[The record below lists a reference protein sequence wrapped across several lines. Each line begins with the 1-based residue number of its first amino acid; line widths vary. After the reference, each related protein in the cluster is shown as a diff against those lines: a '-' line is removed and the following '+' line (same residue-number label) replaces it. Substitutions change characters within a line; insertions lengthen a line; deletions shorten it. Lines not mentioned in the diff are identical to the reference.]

1 MENFGAISIDNNVLK
16 ANKGYDFD
24 NGLLNELGQF
34 KTSAVKIVQTDVIH
48 NEAIKHIAIEITKAQ
63 NSISKALESAK
74 KPLKIDAEKI
84 KAVKHLLSIEDEAE
98 KIADKRLR
106 DYYDKIGAE
115 VIESSKYIDVKKL
128 MKMYFETHAPF
139 ELKESKKNEFPD
151 AIALLSLENWAEE
164 NNLNVLAVSNDK
176 GWMNYCATSKRITTV
191 SDLSAALEMLQP
203 KDKVIEIVN
212 YVRAKDDVFASI
224 GQRIADSLDGANIDI
239 EFIPSIYC
247 EYDDIYAEYISHQ
260 LEADESGLVVI
271 NVVHIDESSIV
282 IEINAT
288 VACEV
293 HANFSFSVY
302 DSIDRDYVG
311 VGSSN
316 RSISTSY
323 KTGIL
328 IELSGDFSK
337 NFENVEV
344 VDIEILETIHWADFG
359 NVEPDYDE

>member
-16 ANKGYDFD
+16 ATGYSFD
-24 NGLLNELGQF
+24 RGLLKELEQF
-34 KTSAVKIVQTDVIH
+34 KTSAVKIVQTDVVH
-48 NEAIKHIAIEITKAQ
+48 NEAIKHMGIEIIKAK
-63 NSISKALESAK
+63 NLISDALCSARHQ
-74 KPLKIDAEKI
+74 LKIDAEKI
-84 KAVKHLLSIEDEAE
+84 KAVELLLSMEDEASE
-98 KIADKRLR
+98 IADKRLKN
-106 DYYDKIGAE
+106 YYAKIGAE
-115 VIESSKYIDVKKL
+115 VIESSKYIDIKKL
-128 MKMYFETHAPF
+128 MKMYFETQAPF
-139 ELKESKKNEFPD
+139 ELKEKKKNEFPD
-151 AIALLSLENWAEE
+151 AVALLSLENWAEE
-164 NNLNVLAVSNDK
+164 NGLNVLAVSNDK
-176 GWMNYCATSKRITTV
+176 GWMNYCKTSKRIRAV
-191 SDLSAALEMLQP
+191 SNLSAALEMLQP

-260 LEADESGLVVI
+260 LETDESGLVVI
-271 NVVHIDESSIV
+271 NVVHIEERSIA

-293 HANFSFSVY
+293 HANFSFSVH

-311 VGSSN
+311 VGSSS

-323 KTGIL
+323 KTDIL
-328 IELSGDFSK
+328 IKLGGDFSK

-344 VDIEILETIHWADFG
+344 VNIDILETIHWADFG
-359 NVEPDYDE
+359 YVEPDYDE